1 MTVDE
6 AGRTHLHL
14 TGQGPELTRFQAL
27 LRDEAAKLAAL
38 GDRSPLEA
46 RMARALGVIADRQVA
61 LDLSATSQPT
71 WWPTDLRPG
80 GAGPR
85 S

>member
-6 AGRTHLHL
+6 AGRTHLRI
-14 TGQGPELTRFQAL
+14 TCDGPELARFHEL
-27 LRDEAAKLAAL
+27 LRVEAAKLAAL

-61 LDLSATSQPT
+61 LDLSATSRPTSPLVWQPT
-71 WWPTDLRPG
+71 
-80 GAGPR
+80 AGR
-85 S
+85 

>member
-1 MTVDE
+1 MTVDDT
-6 AGRTHLHL
+6 GRTHLHL
-14 TGQGPELTRFQAL
+14 AGEGPELVRFQAL

-38 GDRSPLEA
+38 GDGSPLEA

-71 WWPTDLRPG
+71 WWRTDLRPG